1 MRFRDLG
8 IGKQL
13 FAAFAVMLF
22 FMFAMGLISRS
33 QTKQLHK
40 QTEVLYTHSLRV
52 HRHLSVIEAGVLE
65 MRLATRDLMLSSN
78 KDEAMT
84 AIHLMDLAASQIER
98 SFHILYEI
106 YDGPKED
113 VDSAYEAFVVWNTS
127 RRENT
132 NFASRGE
139 LEIVKESISPTGNI
153 GKLREKML
161 LSLDVLSNKS
171 RSYTEELYN
180 SSLETKK
187 ELEIQLF
194 SLLSLVIL
202 LSIVIGLFLRRG
214 IRTPIKELSD
224 VINQF
229 RDGNLEV
236 RSSIDTKNEFGVLS
250 DTFNQ
255 MISTIAENIELTNK
269 TSQIANSMLVVENS
283 HHFFQELLPVLMEL
297 TGSQIAA
304 VYLLSPDK
312 SEFYEYESVGLN
324 ARDHL
329 HSFSIN
335 QKEGEF
341 GAVITTRKIKF
352 IRRVPINT
360 HFTYNAVSGNLIPR
374 EIVTIPIIA
383 GSELVAILSLAS
395 LRKYSPQITQLIF
408 RTYDVLNARVNGI
421 LAYRELRKSWKQLE
435 MQKDEL
441 MAQSTELS
449 RQNAELETQKNQLRE
464 ASQLKTTFLSNMSH
478 ELRTPLN
485 SVIALSGVLNRR
497 LVGKVPDE
505 EYSYLEV
512 IERNGKHLLSL
523 INDILDISRIE
534 AGREEV
540 DISTFHPENAIA
552 EIVSMLSLQASQKNI
567 ELIHQPVHHDLQ
579 MVSDAKKLK
588 HILQNLIANA
598 VKFTEKGRV
607 EVRLIPSGSRI
618 DFQIVDTGIG
628 ISETNLHHIFE
639 EFRQADGSTSRKYGG
654 TGLGLAIARRY
665 ATLLGGRITVQ
676 SELGKGSVFTL
687 TLPKT
692 ITSANKGSVEMKSFE
707 PIKIDTNLEPMSG
720 KGKTV
725 LLVDDSEPAIIQIRY
740 FLEECDYKVLVADSG
755 TKALEMV
762 DAERPD
768 AIVLDLMMP
777 EVDGFEVLRVLREED
792 RTATIP
798 VLILTAKHITKDD
811 LRSLKRNN
819 VQQLI
824 HKGVVNKNELLLSI
838 QHMLNHSDEITT
850 VKSEKPTI
858 NRISKSVKPRVL
870 IVEDNED
877 NMTTVKAIINDK
889 YEVFEAYDG
898 VEAVQKAKE
907 LRPDFILMDIAL
919 PEMDGIESFKLIR
932 ADVHLSKIPVLAL
945 TASAMTSDREA
956 ILAHGFDAYLVK
968 PIDDT
973 EFFTTINQVL
983 YGK

>member
-33 QTKQLHK
+33 QTELMHK
-40 QTEVLYTHSLRV
+40 QTEDLYNHSLRV
-52 HRHLSVIEAGVLE
+52 HRHLSTIETGVLE
-65 MRLATRDLMLSSN
+65 MRLATRDLMLSTN
-78 KDEAMT
+78 HEEAVT
-84 AIHLMDLAASQIER
+84 AIHNMDLAASRIER
-98 SFHILYEI
+98 SFEMLTHIYTGPHENI
-106 YDGPKED
+106 DNAYD
-113 VDSAYEAFVVWNTS
+113 AFIQWNTS

-132 NFASRGE
+132 QFASEGE
-139 LEIVKESISPTGNI
+139 LEKVKDSVSPTGTV
-153 GKLREKML
+153 GKLREAML
-161 LSLDVLSNKS
+161 DQLDALSKS
-171 RSYTEELYN
+171 SMLHTDELYN
-180 SSLETKK
+180 NSLDTKK
-187 ELEIQLF
+187 ELELQLF
-194 SLLSLVIL
+194 LLLFVVIL
-202 LSIVIGLFLRRG
+202 LSIVIGLFLRSG
-214 IRTPIKELSD
+214 IRTPIKELSN
-224 VINQF
+224 VIDQF

-236 RSSIDTKNEFGVLS
+236 RSTIKTSNEFGVLS

-255 MISTIAENIELTNK
+255 MISTIADNIELTNK
-269 TSQIANSMLVVENS
+269 TALIANSMLVVENS
-283 HHFFQELLPVLMEL
+283 HRFFQDLLPVLMDL

-312 SEFYEYESVGLN
+312 TEFYEYESVGLS

-329 HSFSIN
+329 HSFSVKE
-335 QKEGEF
+335 KEGEF
-341 GAVITTRKIKF
+341 GAVITTRKIQF
-352 IRRVPINT
+352 VRRVPIDT
-360 HFTYNAVSGNLIPR
+360 HFTYNAVSGKLIPR
-374 EIVTIPIIA
+374 EIVTIPIFA
-383 GSELVAILSLAS
+383 GSEMVAIISMAS
-395 LRKYSPQITQLIF
+395 VRKYSTQITQLIY

-449 RQNAELETQKNQLRE
+449 RQNAELESQKNQLRE

-497 LVGKVPDE
+497 LVNQIPDE

-534 AGREEV
+534 AGREDVEV
-540 DISTFHPENAIA
+540 STFHPDFAIA
-552 EIVSMLSLQASQKNI
+552 EIISMLSMQANQKQI
-567 ELIHQPVHHDLQ
+567 ELIHLPVNHEIQ
-579 MVSDAKKLK
+579 IISDAKKLK

-598 VKFTEKGRV
+598 VKFTEKGKV
-607 EVRLIPSGSRI
+607 EVRII
-618 DFQIVDTGIG
+618 DSNSHIDIQVADTGIG
-628 ISETNLHHIFE
+628 ISEENQQHIFE

-665 ATLLGGRITVQ
+665 ASLLGGRITVQ

-687 TLPKT
+687 SLPKT
-692 ITSANKGSVEMKSFE
+692 LANKSADHSELNSFE
-707 PIKIDTNLEPMSG
+707 QVVVDTSIEPLSG
-720 KGKTV
+720 KGKTI

-740 FLEECDYKVLVADSG
+740 FLEESNYKVLVADSG
-755 TKALEMV
+755 AKALKIV
-762 DAERPD
+762 DDERPD

-777 EVDGFEVLRVLREED
+777 EVDGFEVLRVLREEES
-792 RTATIP
+792 TASIP

-811 LRSLKRNN
+811 LRFLKRNN

-824 HKGVVNKNELLLSI
+824 HKGVVNRNELLQSI
-838 QHMLNHSDEITT
+838 QNMIHPKVQTEKL
-850 VKSEKPTI
+850 EKPVSK
-858 NRISKSVKPRVL
+858 RVSKSSKPRVL

-889 YEVFEAYDG
+889 YIVYEAYDG
-898 VEAVQKAKE
+898 VEAVQKARETK
-907 LRPDFILMDIAL
+907 PDFILMDIAL
-919 PEMDGIESFKLIR
+919 PEMDGIEAFKLIR

-973 EFFTTINQVL
+973 EFFNTINQVL